1 MISNGERKI
10 KFTFPI
16 LTLNKGGA
24 QRMLVD
30 ITNDLVDSGHEV
42 TILML
47 KNSNNEYH
55 VRSKVIYGKNTGILT
70 ADDYPNSDVIVSNFY
85 TTVDS
90 AHQASQNGKG
100 LHIRFSL
107 CYEPIFL
114 PDQHLSFKS
123 YFKAPYL
130 VILSKYQQ
138 ELIKLLHGLTGQIV
152 PIYVNP
158 NFQNLNIRHQN
169 KTLQISAIVR
179 MPEGGWAWHR
189 DQDYLLQQ
197 LTIVKNQFPHIQL
210 NLICPPNEFAKSQT
224 LQNINKNSFRF
235 YTPAND
241 QELCH
246 IYSQSDIFV
255 TSSIYEAAPLPG
267 LEAMKCGAALAAIY
281 AGGNLEY
288 GRHEKNCLMSN
299 RHESRLASDIIRLI
313 ENPELRSKL
322 AKQGQQDAEQWTL
335 KRSCSAFER
344 ICINALN
351 DLKK

>member
-1 MISNGERKI
+1 MNDKKKI

-30 ITNDLVDSGHEV
+30 ITNFLVDRGHDV

-47 KNSNNEYH
+47 KNSNNEYD
-55 VRSKVIYGKNTGILT
+55 VRSKIIHGKSSDCLT
-70 ADDYPNSDVIVSNFY
+70 VNDYPKSDIIVSNFY

-114 PDQHLSFKS
+114 PDQHLSFTS
-123 YFKAPYL
+123 YYKAPYL
-130 VILSKYQQ
+130 VILSKFQQ
-138 ELIKLLHGLTGQIV
+138 ELISLLSGLTGQIV
-152 PIYVNP
+152 PIYVNSI
-158 NFQNLNIRHQN
+158 FQNLNIRHLN
-169 KTLQISAIVR
+169 PTLQISAIVR

-197 LTIVKNQFPHIQL
+197 LTIVKTQYPNIQI
-210 NLICPPNEFAKSQT
+210 NLICPPNEFKRSQT
-224 LQNINKNSFRF
+224 LQNIEKTNSFRF
-235 YTPAND
+235 FTPAND
-241 QELCH
+241 EQLCKL
-246 IYSQSDIFV
+246 YSQSDIFV

-267 LEAMKCGAALAAIY
+267 LEAMKCGSALATVY
-281 AGGNLEY
+281 AGGNIEY
-288 GRHEKNCLMSN
+288 CRNEVNSLMSY

-313 ENPELRSKL
+313 DNPALRTQL
-322 AKQGQQDAEQWTL
+322 AKQGQQDSEQWTL
-335 KRSCSAFER
+335 QRTASTFEK
-344 ICINALN
+344 ICKSALN
-351 DLKK
+351 DLKP

>member
-1 MISNGERKI
+1 MLKRGERKI

-30 ITNDLVDSGHEV
+30 ITNDLVGRGHDV
-42 TILML
+42 TILMP
-47 KNSNNEYH
+47 KNSNNEYDI
-55 VRSKVIYGKNTGILT
+55 RSKVIYGKNVRFLT
-70 ADDYPNSDVIVSNFY
+70 ADDYPNSDIIVSNFF

-114 PDQHLSFKS
+114 PDQPLSFKS
-123 YFKAPYL
+123 YYKAPYL
-130 VILSKYQQ
+130 VVLSKYQQ
-138 ELIKLLHGLTGQIV
+138 ELIRILHGLTGQIV

-158 NFQNLNIRHQN
+158 NFKNLNIRN
-169 KTLQISAIVR
+169 NDEVLRISAIVR

-197 LTIVKNQFPHIQL
+197 LSIVKNKYPHIQI
-210 NLICPPNEFAKSQT
+210 NLICPPNEFAISQN
-224 LQNINKNSFRF
+224 LQNISKNSFRF
-235 YTPAND
+235 ITPSND
-241 QELCH
+241 PELCN

-267 LEAMKCGAALAAIY
+267 LEAMKCGAALAAVY

-288 GRHEKNCLMSN
+288 CRHEENCLMSY

-313 ENPELRSKL
+313 ENPVLRSQL
-322 AKQGQQDAEQWTL
+322 AKKGQQDAEQWTL
-335 KRSCSAFER
+335 QRSSSAFEQ
-344 ICINALN
+344 ICVSALK
-351 DLKK
+351 DL